1 MSRFSVTTVSN
12 TYQQMIFSWSPN
24 CVRSLQWSAPALT
37 ATTSGFYSYQQQQL
51 NANNTVPLDIRPL
64 RMSVR
69 VRNTSQ
75 NLNIAGN
82 VVSCLVP
89 QSVVVSFA
97 AANNI
102 TPASLASLWGLVHN
116 NPRSKSQTGLELQ
129 KTHAYIMPPSSFV
142 AYNSYQDFVPLTT
155 ASDNAPLAGAD
166 FISYFFPGATTMV
179 YPATASGGALGN
191 VPTNYVL
198 LLNIPPNPLACTYEF
213 EVYCQDAVRY
223 PANTMAAS
231 VRQPAPNPNTTVPDA
246 AVQASAAAAA
256 DNHVQPAQHIDAA
269 TLALDSAA
277 IAAPFAAGHISPGSV
292 LRGIGRGAAGIGRGV
307 ANLGEMAVPL
317 LETVARVAPFV

>member
-1 MSRFSVTTVSN
+1 LSTTFGNYTCVNSMSRFSVTTVSN
-12 TYQQMIFSWSPN
+12 TYQQLIFSWSPN

-116 NPRSKSQTGLELQ
+116 NPRSKSQTGLESRRLMLILCR
-129 KTHAYIMPPSSFV
+129 HPR
-142 AYNSYQDFVPLTT
+142 L
-155 ASDNAPLAGAD
+155 
-166 FISYFFPGATTMV
+166 
-179 YPATASGGALGN
+179 
-191 VPTNYVL
+191 
-198 LLNIPPNPLACTYEF
+198 
-213 EVYCQDAVRY
+213 
-223 PANTMAAS
+223 
-231 VRQPAPNPNTTVPDA
+231 
-246 AVQASAAAAA
+246 
-256 DNHVQPAQHIDAA
+256 
-269 TLALDSAA
+269 
-277 IAAPFAAGHISPGSV
+277 
-292 LRGIGRGAAGIGRGV
+292 
-307 ANLGEMAVPL
+307 
-317 LETVARVAPFV
+317 